1 MIPANTLYDD
11 TVMDVIE
18 YVKAP
23 SGGWKLSADMTKC
36 GAKADGLDELKQCIY
51 FMLSTE
57 PDHFIVYNQDYGVA
71 LVDLIGQ
78 PMDFVM
84 AELQLRITN
93 SLLKDDRIYS
103 VSDFEFKQN
112 GRSLD
117 VSFTVSSD
125 LGDATIETEVTV

>member
-18 YVKAP
+18 YIKAP

-36 GAKADGLDELKQCIY
+36 GAKTAGLDELKQCIY
-51 FMLSTE
+51 FMLGTE
-57 PDHFIVYNQDYGVA
+57 PNQFVVYNQDYGVA

-93 SLLKDDRIYS
+93 SLLQDDRIYS
-103 VSDFEFKQN
+103 VSDFEFNQT
-112 GRSLD
+112 GRSLE

-125 LGDATIETEVTV
+125 LGDTTIETEVTV

>member
-18 YVKAP
+18 YIKAP

-36 GAKADGLDELKQCIY
+36 GAKTAGLDELKQCIY
-51 FMLSTE
+51 FMLGTE
-57 PDHFIVYNQDYGVA
+57 PNQFIVYNQDYGVA

-93 SLLKDDRIYS
+93 SLLQDDRIYS
-103 VSDFEFKQN
+103 VSDFEFNQS
-112 GRSLD
+112 GRSLE

-125 LGDATIETEVTV
+125 LGDTTIETEVTV

>member
-36 GAKADGLDELKQCIY
+36 GTKANGLDELKQCIY
-51 FMLSTE
+51 FMLTTE
-57 PDHFIVYNQDYGVA
+57 PDQFIVYNQDYGVA

-125 LGDATIETEVTV
+125 LGDTTIETEVTV

>member
-11 TVMDVIE
+11 AVLDNIE
-18 YVKAP
+18 HIKAP

-36 GAKADGLDELKQCIY
+36 GAKVAGLDELKQCIY
-51 FMLSTE
+51 FMMSTE
-57 PDHFIVYNQDYGVA
+57 PNHFIIYNQDYGVG

-93 SLLKDDRIYS
+93 ALLKDDRIYS
-103 VSDFEFKQN
+103 VYDFDFNQN
-112 GRSLD
+112 GRSLA

-125 LGDATIETEVTV
+125 FGDTTIETEVTV

>member
-18 YVKAP
+18 YIKAP

-36 GAKADGLDELKQCIY
+36 GAKTAGLDELKQCIY
-51 FMLSTE
+51 FMLGTE
-57 PDHFIVYNQDYGVA
+57 PNQFVVYNQDYGVA

-93 SLLKDDRIYS
+93 SLLQDDRIYS
-103 VSDFEFKQN
+103 VSDFEFNQS
-112 GRSLD
+112 GRSLE

-125 LGDATIETEVTV
+125 LGDTTIETEVTV

>member
-11 TVMDVIE
+11 AVLDNIE
-18 YVKAP
+18 HIKAP

-36 GAKADGLDELKQCIY
+36 GAKVTGLDELKQCIY
-51 FMLSTE
+51 FMLSTG
-57 PDHFIVYNQDYGVA
+57 PNQFIIYNQDHGVG

-93 SLLKDDRIYS
+93 ALLKDDRIYS
-103 VSDFEFKQN
+103 VYDFEFNQN

-125 LGDATIETEVTV
+125 FGDTTFETEVTL

>member
-11 TVMDVIE
+11 AVLDNIE
-18 YVKAP
+18 HIKAP

-36 GAKADGLDELKQCIY
+36 GAKVAGLDELKQCIY

-57 PDHFIVYNQDYGVA
+57 PNQFIIYNQDYGVG

-78 PMDFVM
+78 PMGFVM

-93 SLLKDDRIYS
+93 ALLKDDRIYS
-103 VSDFEFKQN
+103 VYDFEFNQN

-125 LGDATIETEVTV
+125 FGDTTFETEVTL

>member
-1 MIPANTLYDD
+1 
-11 TVMDVIE
+11 
-18 YVKAP
+18 
-23 SGGWKLSADMTKC
+23 
-36 GAKADGLDELKQCIY
+36 
-51 FMLSTE
+51 MLSTE
-57 PDHFIVYNQDYGVA
+57 PDQFIIYNQDYGVA

-125 LGDATIETEVTV
+125 LGDTTIETEVTV

>member
-11 TVMDVIE
+11 TVMDIIE

-36 GAKADGLDELKQCIY
+36 GAKTDGLDELKQCIY

-57 PDHFIVYNQDYGVA
+57 PDKFIVYNQDYGVA

-125 LGDATIETEVTV
+125 LGDTTIETEVTV

>member
-36 GAKADGLDELKQCIY
+36 GAKTDGLDELKQCIY

-57 PDHFIVYNQDYGVA
+57 PDQFIVYNQDYGVA

-103 VSDFEFKQN
+103 VSDFEI
-112 GRSLD
+112 GRAH
-117 VSFTVSSD
+117 V
-125 LGDATIETEVTV
+125 